1 MNEMTT
7 DCRPGRQRA
16 GITFGTVMWFAI
28 VAGLLEAVILLI
40 RRFVFIRLT
49 WSTIEVAWMAPV
61 SNVCLLAVPALLLA
75 AWSWWRPAPMG
86 RGLPAVLTGLS
97 VAGLLIV
104 LGNGALHWV
113 AITLLA
119 VGSAV
124 QVYRVLGGRRSAF
137 ERLVSRTTP
146 VLAAVVVLMAAG
158 FTLERTLSERRAIA
172 ATPSGTGQPNV
183 LLIILDTV
191 RAASLSLYGYPR
203 PTTPGLERR
212 AADWVVFDRAF
223 APAPWTLPS
232 HGSVFTGHWPHD
244 LSRGW
249 VSPLEINQPTITE
262 VLRSKGYVTAGF
274 AANYFYTTRESG
286 FVRGFMHYED
296 LPMDPVQV
304 LRSSILGQILSQLVR
319 SHTYSYDP
327 VRVTREKPAGEIV
340 DDFLHWLPARRGRPF
355 FAFLNIFDAHRPFSP
370 PSPYS
375 EMLTG
380 ARRSMDRYDQ
390 EILYIDAQ
398 LDRLL
403 STLEKQG
410 LLQNTLVVIAGDHG
424 ELLGEHGSHG
434 HGSSLFRRV
443 LQVPLLVR
451 FGNRIPA
458 GLRVP
463 RPVTTRDI
471 PATILD
477 LLGVTD
483 TILEGHSLAATWLNE
498 GSVYPDTLIA
508 ELEGSSDPTL
518 GLATYGPMIAVI
530 GGGYQY
536 IRRGD
541 GEERLYDVMGDP
553 LEIWNL
559 RDSTDLQPV
568 LQRLRQKAASLIAL
582 RAARETRRGGAG
594 SAQEHE

>member
-1 MNEMTT
+1 MSKGASTPSSGT
-7 DCRPGRQRA
+7 WRA
-16 GITFGTVMWFAI
+16 AITFTAVMWFAI
-28 VAGLLEAVILLI
+28 VAGLLEAAILLV
-40 RRFVFIRLT
+40 RRFVFVRFT
-49 WSTIEVAWMAPV
+49 WSTIDVIWMAPLA
-61 SNVCLLAVPALLLA
+61 NVLMLAAPALILA
-75 AWSWWRPAPMG
+75 GLARWGPDLTSRAVAPG
-86 RGLPAVLTGLS
+86 FAGLS

-104 LGNGALHWV
+104 LGNGALHPV
-113 AITLLA
+113 SIILLA
-119 VGSAV
+119 LGSTV
-124 QVYRVLGGRRSAF
+124 LVYRLTETRRGAL
-137 ERLVSRTTP
+137 ERLIMRSTP
-146 VLAAVVVLMAAG
+146 MLAVLVALTAAGMRLQAVVA
-158 FTLERTLSERRAIA
+158 ERLAIA
-172 ATPSGTGQPNV
+172 ATPAGAGQPNV

-212 AADWVVFDRAF
+212 APYWVVFDRAF
-223 APAPWTLPS
+223 APASWTLPS
-232 HGSVFTGHWPHD
+232 HGSMFTGHWSHD
-244 LSRGW
+244 ISRGW
-249 VSPLEINQPTITE
+249 HSPLKISEPTLTE
-262 VLRSKGYVTAGF
+262 VLRTRGYVTAGF

-286 FVRGFMHYED
+286 FIRGFMHYED

-304 LRSSILGQILSQLVR
+304 LRSSILGQILSQLKR
-319 SHTYSYDP
+319 SRTYSYDP

-380 ARRSMDRYDQ
+380 ARRGMDRYDQ
-390 EILYIDAQ
+390 EILYVDAQ

-424 ELLGEHGSHG
+424 ELLGEHRGHG
-434 HGSSLFRRV
+434 HGSSLFRRA
-443 LQVPLLVR
+443 LQVPLLLH
-451 FGNRIPA
+451 FGDRIPA
-458 GLRVP
+458 GRRIA
-463 RPVTTRDI
+463 RPVSTRDI

-477 LLGVTD
+477 LIGVAD
-483 TILEGHSLAATWLNE
+483 TLQGYSLATTWRGN
-498 GSVYPDTLIA
+498 GSTYPDTVLA
-508 ELEGSSDPTL
+508 ELDKTKDPEKW
-518 GLATYGPMIAVI
+518 LATYGPMLTVI

-559 RDSTDLQPV
+559 RDSMEYRPILEH
-568 LQRLRQKAASLIAL
+568 LRRTAWAIREKAS
-582 RAARETRRGGAG
+582 
-594 SAQEHE
+594 SQ